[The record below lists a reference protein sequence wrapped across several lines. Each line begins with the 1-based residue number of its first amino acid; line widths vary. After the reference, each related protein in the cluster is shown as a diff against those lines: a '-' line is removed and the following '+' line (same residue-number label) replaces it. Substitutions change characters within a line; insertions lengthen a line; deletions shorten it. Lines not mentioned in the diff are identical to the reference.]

1 MREWL
6 KRFTERRS
14 LPSLD
19 QLHQDVRYAVR
30 GLRRAPGF
38 TSAVVITLGLGIG
51 ANAAMFNV
59 VDRLMFRS
67 LAYMRDP
74 ATVHRLYLQWENRG
88 VTVTGTSMP
97 YARFL
102 DLRNGTSSF
111 SQMAGFSERD
121 LAVGEGVTSGE
132 RRVGAVSATF
142 FAFFDARPVL
152 GRFFVAAEDVTPR
165 GADVAVLSYAFWQSA
180 FGGRDVLGE
189 RLQVGDVRAT
199 IIGVAPKD
207 FAGINDAN
215 PPEVFIP
222 ITTFAGSSATSDA
235 RTYYTRYSWG
245 WMHVM
250 ARRKP
255 GITLAEAQAD
265 ASRALGTSWRLAG
278 AANPLDAPLDAAKPR
293 VVVSSLRPGAGPDPA
308 LEARTALWVSV
319 VASIVLLI
327 AGANVANLI
336 LARAL
341 RRQHETALRLALG
354 VSRSRLLGP
363 SVIEAVVLALVSG
376 AVALVVAQW
385 AGAGFRHL
393 LIGSQAPSSQ
403 VFTDARTLAVT
414 FALTLVTGIA
424 VGLVPAFLYGRGDL
438 ANALRRGARGG
449 HTDGMRLRSGLLVMQ
464 ATLSVVLLVGAT
476 LFVRSV
482 GAVKRMRMGY
492 EADRVLLVSRIIR
505 GATFDDSTQHAMRLL
520 LLATAQSLPAV
531 ESAAWVSSAP
541 FISTSATAV
550 FVPGIDSTGQLG
562 EFTYQATTPDYF
574 RTMGTR
580 IVRGRGFSPEDRH
593 GAQSVLV
600 ISESMARVLWPGQ
613 EALGKCARVWR
624 DTMPCAT
631 IVGIAE
637 DMVQLDLAGTKRYHF
652 YIPIEQFTRTWGN
665 GLVVRMRG
673 DVSRQAETVR
683 AALQRVIPG
692 PSYVTVRPLGEVVQT
707 AQRSWRLGATMFGAF
722 GMLALIVASV
732 GLYGVVTYSVAQRT
746 HELGVRIALG
756 AQRQHIVRLV
766 VGQGARLAVA
776 GTVLGI
782 GIGMFASRWIQP
794 LLFRQSA
801 TDPWVYAGVGALMI
815 GVALLASAVPAVRA
829 ARADPNSALRA
840 D

>member
-6 KRFTERRS
+6 KRLS
-14 LPSLD
+14 D
-19 QLHQDVRYAVR
+19 QWSVPAVDQVRQDARYALR

-38 TSAVVITLGLGIG
+38 TLTVIITLGLGIG
-51 ANAAMFNV
+51 ANAAMFSV
-59 VDRLMFRS
+59 VDRLMFRP
-67 LAYMRDP
+67 LAHLREP
-74 ATVHRLYLQWENRG
+74 ATAHRLYLQWENRG

-97 YARFL
+97 YARYL
-102 DLRNGTSSF
+102 DLRSATTSF

-121 LAVGEGVTSGE
+121 LAIGEGEAARE

-152 GRFFVAAEDVTPR
+152 GRFFVAEEDVTPR
-165 GADVAVLSYAFWQSA
+165 GADVAVLSYSFWQSA

-199 IIGVAPKD
+199 IIGVAPKA
-207 FAGINDAN
+207 FAGVNDAN

-222 ITTFAGSSATSDA
+222 ITTYAGSSPTGDA
-235 RTYYTRYSWG
+235 KTYYTKYSWG

-250 ARRKP
+250 ARRKH
-255 GITLAEAQAD
+255 GITVAEAEAD
-265 ASRALGTSWRLAG
+265 ARRALGASWRRAG
-278 AANPLDAPLDAAKPR
+278 PANPVDAPLEVAKPR

-319 VASIVLLI
+319 VATIVLLI
-327 AGANVANLI
+327 ASANVANLI

-354 VSRSRLLGP
+354 VSRSRLVSQ
-363 SVIEAVVLALVSG
+363 SVMEGVLLALVSG

-385 AGAGFRHL
+385 AGAGLRHL
-393 LIGSQAPSSQ
+393 LIGSQAPPSQ

-414 FALTLVTGIA
+414 AALTLLTGIV
-424 VGLVPAFLYGRGDL
+424 VGLVPALLYGRADL
-438 ANALRRGARGG
+438 AHALRRGARGG

-482 GAVKRMRMGY
+482 QAVKRMPMGY
-492 EADRVLLVSRIIR
+492 DADRVLLVSRVIR
-505 GATFDDSTQHAMRLL
+505 GATFDDSTQHALRRL

-531 ESAAWVSSAP
+531 ESAAWVASAP
-541 FISTSATAV
+541 FVSTSATAV
-550 FVPGIDSTGQLG
+550 FVPGIDSTGPLG

-580 IVRGRGFSPEDRH
+580 IVRGRGFTPNDRR
-593 GAQSVLV
+593 GAPPVLV
-600 ISESMARVLWPGQ
+600 ISESMARVLWRGQ
-613 EALGKCARVWR
+613 DALGKCARVWR

-637 DMVQLDLAGTKRYHF
+637 DMVQRDLAGTRRYHF

-665 GLVVRMRG
+665 GLVVRMSG
-673 DVSRQAETVR
+673 DVSRRAESVR
-683 AALQRVIPG
+683 AALQRVIPA
-692 PSYVTVRPLGEVVQT
+692 PSYVTVRPLGEVVQN

-732 GLYGVVTYSVAQRT
+732 GLYGVIGYGVAQRM

-756 AQRQHIVRLV
+756 AQRPDIVRLV
-766 VGQGARLAVA
+766 VGQGARLALTGTLLGVA
-776 GTVLGI
+776 IAVV
-782 GIGMFASRWIQP
+782 ASRWIQP

-801 TDPWVYAGVGALMI
+801 NDPWVYAGVGALMI
-815 GVALLASAVPAVRA
+815 GVALVASAVPAVRA
-829 ARADPNSALRA
+829 ARADPNAALRA